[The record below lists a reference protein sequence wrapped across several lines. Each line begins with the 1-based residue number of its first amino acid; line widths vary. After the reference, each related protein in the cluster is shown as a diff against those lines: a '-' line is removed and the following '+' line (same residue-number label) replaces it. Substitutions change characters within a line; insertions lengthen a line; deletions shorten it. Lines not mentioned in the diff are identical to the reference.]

1 MKTMKN
7 IINKLDKLYTNS
19 CIAIY
24 FGCRKILLKLD
35 LIEY

>member
-7 IINKLDKLYTNS
+7 IINKIDKIYTNI
-19 CIAIY
+19 CVAIY
-24 FGCRKILLKLD
+24 FGARKILLKLD

>member
-1 MKTMKN
+1 MRN

-24 FGCRKILLKLD
+24 FSARKILLKLD

>member
-1 MKTMKN
+1 MTIIKN
-7 IINKLDKLYTNS
+7 FINKLDKLYTNT

-24 FGCRKILLKLD
+24 FSTRRILLKLD

>member
-1 MKTMKN
+1 MKTIKN
-7 IINKLDKLYTNS
+7 IINELDKLYTNT

-24 FGCRKILLKLD
+24 FSCRKILLKLD

>member
-1 MKTMKN
+1 MTIMKN
-7 IINKLDKLYTNS
+7 IINKLDKLYTNI
-19 CIAIY
+19 CIEIY

>member
-1 MKTMKN
+1 MK
-7 IINKLDKLYTNS
+7 IINNFINKIDKLYTNI
-19 CIAIY
+19 CVAIY